1 MIAGIEKYNITAE
14 NIYNWDEKGFVIG
27 QATATQRIMSRE
39 ALESGRITRASQ
51 DGSREFIS
59 LLACISA
66 IGAVLPPALI
76 YKGDS
81 SLHDTWL
88 EDWIPGDIAH
98 FAVSSNGWSSNALG
112 LHWLKTIFQ
121 RYTSEIAKRGRR
133 LLIVDGHSSHVN
145 LQFIELCDQLRI
157 LLLILPPHS
166 THRLQPLD
174 VSLFAPLARFYTN
187 NLNNLIANS
196 LGMISMS
203 KRSFWGVF
211 WPAWKEA
218 FLPINITSGFTKTG
232 IWPFN
237 PVLVLSKIVQPP
249 SQEAPPSHQG
259 LRTPMTSHAVRRI
272 QQQYRKAPSSPL
284 IAKVFRANERLVS
297 QHSIDQ
303 HTLKGLVNAL
313 KDEKKK
319 RRRGKRL
326 NLVGDEDVGPQF
338 FSPARVE
345 AARTWQALK
354 DAEEVQRQQGI
365 QDKKATAAMKK
376 AQKEEEKVQK
386 QQIAI
391 ERRIQKAANQQVQ
404 NALKESLNKRNGKQA
419 AIRKQS
425 TKLPKA
431 QNKRNKQPIRPH
443 EVIATDGGEG
453 VVLATSSGRRVQC
466 PRRFAH

>member
-1 MIAGIEKYNITAE
+1 MIAAVEKYNITAE

-27 QATATQRIMSRE
+27 QATATQRIMNRE

-88 EDWIPGDIAH
+88 EDWVPGDIAH
-98 FAVSSNGWSSNALG
+98 FAVSSNGWSSNAFG
-112 LHWLKTIFQ
+112 LHWLETIFQ
-121 RYTSEIAKRGRR
+121 RYTSEIAKRSRR

-145 LQFIELCDQLRI
+145 LQFIESCDRLRI

-187 NLNNLIANS
+187 NLNSLMANS
-196 LGMISMS
+196 LGMTSLS

-211 WPAWKEA
+211 WPAWQQA
-218 FLPINITSGFTKTG
+218 FVPMNITSGFTKTG

-237 PVLVLSKIVQPP
+237 PALVLSKIIQPP
-249 SQEAPPSHQG
+249 SQEAPLPYQG
-259 LRTPMTSHAVRRI
+259 LRTPMTSHAARRI

-303 HTLKGLVNAL
+303 HMLKGLVNAL

-326 NLVGDEDVGPQF
+326 NLVGDEDMGPQF

-345 AARTWQALK
+345 AARAWQAVK
-354 DAEEVQRQQGI
+354 DTEEVQRQQGI
-365 QDKKATAAMKK
+365 QDRKAIAAIKK

-391 ERRIQKAANQQVQ
+391 ERRMQKAANQQVQ
-404 NALKESLNKRNGKQA
+404 KALKESLKSANEKQV

-431 QNKRNKQPIRPH
+431 QSERNKQPIRPH
-443 EVIATDGGEG
+443 DVLAINRGEG
-453 VVLATSSGRRVQC
+453 VISATSSGRRVQR
-466 PRRFAH
+466 PRRFAY

>member
-1 MIAGIEKYNITAE
+1 MIRAVEKYNITAE

-27 QATATQRIMSRE
+27 QASATQRIMSNE

-66 IGAVLPPALI
+66 TGAVLPPALI
-76 YKGDS
+76 YKGES
-81 SLHDTWL
+81 SLQDTWL
-88 EDWIPGDIAH
+88 EDWVPGDTAH
-98 FAVSSNGWSSNALG
+98 FAISSNGWSSNAFG

-121 RYTSEIAKRGRR
+121 RYTSEVAKRSRR
-133 LLIVDGHSSHVN
+133 LLIVDGHSSHMN
-145 LQFIELCDQLRI
+145 LRFIELCDQLRI

-187 NLNNLIANS
+187 NLNNLMANS
-196 LGMISMS
+196 LGMTSLS

-211 WPAWKEA
+211 WPAWQQA
-218 FLPINITSGFTKTG
+218 FTPANIASGFTKTG

-237 PVLVLSKIVQPP
+237 PAYVLSKITKPS
-249 SQEAPPSHQG
+249 SQEAPVSRQG
-259 LRTPMTSHAVRRI
+259 LKTPMTSHAVRHI

-303 HTLKGLVNAL
+303 HMVKGLITAL

-326 NLVGDEDVGPQF
+326 NLVGDEDTGPQF

-345 AARTWQALK
+345 AARAWQALK
-354 DAEEVQRQQGI
+354 DVEEAQRQQEI
-365 QDKKATAAMKK
+365 QDRKAIVATKK
-376 AQKEEEKVQK
+376 AQKEEEKVRK

-391 ERRIQKAANQQVQ
+391 ERRLQKAANQQVQ
-404 NALKESLNKRNGKQA
+404 TALKESLNSAKTKQV
-419 AIRKQS
+419 AISKQS
-425 TKLPKA
+425 IKLPKA
-431 QNKRNKQPIRPH
+431 QSKRNKPPTKPH
-443 EVIATDGGEG
+443 EVIVLDQGEG
-453 VVLATSSGRRVQC
+453 VISASSSGRTIQR
-466 PRRFAH
+466 PKRFAY